1 MSVARFSL
9 EVFPPSTHGAEDSL
23 RQTLAELMPMRP
35 EFVSV
40 TYGAG
45 SSTRQRTHD
54 LVLELQRASEASPMP
69 HLTCVGHREAE
80 IMTLLESYAAAGVT
94 RILALRGDLPS
105 GHRGAAG
112 DFAQAADLIR
122 CIRRFNERGRHPD
135 PRGFQIAAACFPE
148 GHPATPNRVIEMD
161 NLNAKV
167 DAGVDFLITQAFFDN
182 HVFHDFRARC
192 DHAGIRVPIRAG
204 VLPLPDPQT
213 MTRMAEL
220 AGNMRY
226 PARLLRAL
234 ARTDQSTEFFQ
245 AVALHHAAEQCH
257 DLLDH
262 AVAGIHFYTLNRGRL
277 VLGIFE
283 RLGLVSKS
291 LLQAELAGGSAI
303 SASIGAGAA

>member
-1 MSVARFSL
+1 MSMPFSF
-9 EVFPPSTHGAEDSL
+9 EIFPPRTPEAESTL
-23 RQTLAELMPMRP
+23 RQALLELAPLRP

-45 SSTRQRTHD
+45 GSTRTRTHD
-54 LVLELQRASEASPMP
+54 LVVELQHAAVAPMP
-69 HLTCVGHREAE
+69 HLTCVGHGDQE

-94 RILALRGDLPS
+94 RILALRGDLPA
-105 GHRGAAG
+105 GYQGATG

-122 CIRRFNERGRHPD
+122 CIRRFNERRLHPD

-148 GHPATPNRVIEMD
+148 GHPATPNRMLEMD
-161 NLNAKV
+161 LLKAKV

-192 DHAGIRVPIRAG
+192 DLAGIRVPIYAG
-204 VLPLPDPQT
+204 VLPLPNPQT

-226 PARLLRAL
+226 PARLLRPL
-234 ARTDQSTEFFQ
+234 SRTDQSVESFH

-262 AVAGIHFYTLNRGRL
+262 AVDGIHLYTLNRSAM
-277 VLGIFE
+277 VKGIFE
-283 RLGLVSKS
+283 RLGLWS
-291 LLQAELAGGSAI
+291 
-303 SASIGAGAA
+303 